1 MRTIL
6 VVSLLAGAL
15 AACDD
20 GASGESPMIEFEPEP
35 VVDQSVDA
43 AIEDSAVIDAGPMV
57 DAMPPP
63 LPPLPEI
70 IGPSAAV
77 DSNPADGVVEFT
89 LRASQVTLPLADD
102 LQVRGYGYDDQFPGP
117 LFQARVGDEVVVH
130 FTNDLD
136 EPTTVHWHG
145 LRIPAEMD
153 GSPRVQDPVR
163 PGETFEYR
171 FTVPDAGTFWYHPH
185 VRSNEQVEKGL
196 YGMFVVHE
204 AEPPVFDAER
214 AFVLDDIL
222 LNGDQIPAF
231 LQTHPEQM
239 HGRSGNVLL
248 TNGKVEPAP
257 GAAQKGHVE
266 RWRLVNVANARTM
279 DVSLEGARFRVIG
292 TDGGLL
298 AEPYETER
306 LQLAVGQRYDL
317 EVHYDSAGTARLISH
332 VRVIEDGAVVLRP
345 FTLQTVEVAAGE
357 GLPVPVALPEADP
370 PARGR
375 PIRTVNFEFDT
386 VASPISGQRWR
397 INGLDMPEEPIFEF
411 QKGDYVRMNLINE
424 ANQEHPFHLHGQ
436 FFEILPAGTPETEQP
451 GLKDTVLVPGNSRV
465 SIFARLDN
473 PGRWM
478 AHCHIL
484 EHAELGMMVEI
495 EVLDTE

>member
-1 MRTIL
+1 MR
-6 VVSLLAGAL
+6 SLLL
-15 AACDD
+15 AALLATVFAGCDD
-20 GASGESPMIEFEPEP
+20 GGSASADPQPEPEITGDMHVDADLPDAAVDAAPP
-35 VVDQSVDA
+35 VVDA
-43 AIEDSAVIDAGPMV
+43 A
-57 DAMPPP
+57 PPTLAP
-63 LPPLPEI
+63 LPAI
-70 IGPSAAV
+70 IGPTPAV
-77 DSNPADGVVEFT
+77 DTNPDDGIAEFT
-89 LRASQVTLPLADD
+89 LRASQVTLPLAGD
-102 LQVRGYGYDDQFPGP
+102 LQVQGYGYDDGFPGP
-117 LFQARVGDEVVVH
+117 LFQARVGDEVVVQ
-130 FTNDLD
+130 FTNDLA

-145 LRIPAEMD
+145 LRIPDVMD
-153 GSPRVQDPVR
+153 GSPRVQSPVM

-204 AEPPVFDAER
+204 AEPPAFDAER

-222 LNGDQIPAF
+222 LSGDQIPAF

-248 TNGKVEPAP
+248 TNGRVEPEA
-257 GAAQKGHVE
+257 GAAEEGQVE

-279 DVSLEGARFRVIG
+279 SVSIEGARFRVIG

-298 AEPYETER
+298 AEPYETDR
-306 LQLAVGQRYDL
+306 LQIAVGQRYDL
-317 EVHYDSAGTARLISH
+317 EVHYTEAGTARLLSH
-332 VRVIEDGAVVLRP
+332 VAVVENGAIVERP
-345 FTLQTVEVAAGE
+345 FTLQTVEVAATGVRPTPAV
-357 GLPVPVALPEADP
+357 LPVVEP

-375 PIRTVNFEFDT
+375 PVRSVNFVFDT
-386 VASPISGQRWR
+386 VADPRTGQRWR

-411 QKGDYVRMNLINE
+411 EEGDYVRMVLVNE
-424 ANQEHPFHLHGQ
+424 AGQEHPFHLHGQ
-436 FFEILPAGTPETEQP
+436 FFEIFPDGSVETEQP
-451 GLKDTVLVPGNSRV
+451 GLKDTVLVPGNSQV
-465 SIFARLDN
+465 IIFARLDN

-495 EVLDTE
+495 MVNPAAE